1 MGPSVPPSPEL
12 IDQNS
17 GAEILVTELEK
28 RITPIDKNISRK
40 NGFSIEL
47 WVNRRIP
54 QKDGTI
60 TKRKLAIPIIWIST
74 SDIIA
79 PGAPKILM
87 AVAVFAEFHD
97 ASEAL

>member
-17 GAEILVTELEK
+17 GAEILATELEK
-28 RITPIDKNISRK
+28 RITPIDKNISRN

-54 QKDGTI
+54 QKEGTI
-60 TKRKLAIPIIWIST
+60 TKRQLAIPIIWIKRS
-74 SDIIA
+74 S
-79 PGAPKILM
+79 GAQSKLNRNYTPNEKRNK
-87 AVAVFAEFHD
+87 
-97 ASEAL
+97 

>member
-47 WVNRRIP
+47 WLNRRIP
-54 QKDGTI
+54 QKEGTI
-60 TKRKLAIPIIWIST
+60 TKRQLAIPIIWIKR

-79 PGAPKILM
+79 PGAPKILVI
-87 AVAVFAEFHD
+87 VAAFSEFQD